1 MTQLRSSSPTVDG
14 SMNRLFRALS
24 ALERAGNKL
33 PHPFW
38 LFWIFVALLA
48 VVSAVLAGAGVSVTL
63 PSTGDPVAV
72 KNLLS
77 LQGAKFAAESAL
89 DNFAGFAP
97 LSVVVVVLLGV
108 SVTEKSGLLT
118 ALLRVTIGRL
128 PERWLTFSIAFSSMI
143 AHVMSDSAYIVMI
156 PLGALAFRT
165 MGRSPVLG
173 LMVAYAST
181 AIGFNASPL
190 VTPADAVRSS
200 LAAEAAHTV
209 DPDYVITPVATYFF
223 TAVSS
228 VFLAAVIAL
237 TVDRVLARRPEFAA
251 TPEDEAAADRLFNTA
266 QGEAPQHSVPTGEVP
281 AGKDPSGK
289 APAGQAS
296 SAFTLS
302 AVEKRAMRLSG
313 VVLALYVV
321 AVSALLLP
329 GSPFRGE
336 GGSIVQSVVVVNIA
350 VFISLLFA
358 LLGIVYG
365 KQVGT
370 IPSLSDVPGAMAD
383 GVKSFVPV
391 IVLFFVVS
399 QFLAYFTWT
408 GISSVIT
415 VEGAELLKSLDAPHL
430 IILLVII
437 LAISGLN
444 IIISSGS
451 AMWSI
456 LAPVV
461 VPLAMYIGLS
471 PQAAMVS
478 FMIGDSVT
486 NTTPMNAYFILALGF
501 LQQFRKDAGI
511 GTMLSF
517 TVPVALAVLVSWSS
531 FFALWYA
538 LGIPLGPG
546 VPVR

>member
-1 MTQLRSSSPTVDG
+1 MTQLRSSSPTVNG

-24 ALERAGNKL
+24 ALERAGNRL

-38 LFWIFVALLA
+38 LFWIFAALLG

-63 PSTGDPVAV
+63 PSTGDSVAV
-72 KNLLS
+72 KSLLS

-128 PERWLTFSIAFSSMI
+128 PVRWLTFSIAFSSMI

-165 MGRSPVLG
+165 VGRSPVLG

-209 DPDYVITPVATYFF
+209 DPHYVITPVATYFF
-223 TAVSS
+223 TAASS

-237 TVDRVLARRPEFAA
+237 TVDRVLARRPEFVP
-251 TPEDEAAADRLFNTA
+251 TPEDDEAADRLFNTA
-266 QGEAPQHSVPTGEVP
+266 SADAPRHSGPAGEVSP
-281 AGKDPSGK
+281 
-289 APAGQAS
+289 
-296 SAFTLS
+296 AFTLS

-313 VVLALYVV
+313 AVLVLYVAAV
-321 AVSALLLP
+321 AALLLP

-358 LLGIVYG
+358 LLGMVYG
-365 KQVGT
+365 RQVGT
-370 IPSLSDVPGAMAD
+370 IPSLSSVPSAMAD

-408 GISSVIT
+408 GISNVIT
-415 VEGAELLKSLDAPHL
+415 VEGARLLKSLDAPHL
-430 IILLVII
+430 VILLVIV

-486 NTTPMNAYFILALGF
+486 NTTPMNAYFVLALGF
-501 LQQFRKDAGI
+501 LQQFRKGAGI